1 VTGSKDH
8 TTAAVTPWRRRAAY
22 WSSAF
27 LCALLL
33 SLYRYLG
40 DVASGGHA
48 IARAPFINEF
58 TGVFGAA
65 VLVALILRPLT
76 RRLPLQAHTWLRRVP
91 VYLGV
96 LVAFSILHTTLNWAS
111 RSILY
116 PLFGLGRFDYG
127 EMQVIYL
134 MEFPID
140 VIGFTLFTAGF
151 HIFDK
156 YRAARDRE
164 LRTEQLERALAESRL
179 HSLRL
184 QLEPHFLFNAL
195 NTISSR
201 MYEDVAAAD
210 EMLTHL
216 AELLR
221 TSLRTSS
228 VQLVPLSSE
237 LDALKHYAAI
247 MRGRFGDQ
255 VQMTID
261 VPGSCAG
268 VLVPSLLLQ
277 PLVENAVRHGNASR
291 LGHACIEVEARQV
304 GDRLVLRVEDD
315 GPGAPAGFESSDGI
329 GLRATRDRL
338 RLLFGDAHAFRAE
351 NSGRGFR
358 VEIEMPWRQT

>member
-1 VTGSKDH
+1 MSSK
-8 TTAAVTPWRRRAAY
+8 PWRRHVTY
-22 WSSAF
+22 WSAVF

-33 SLYRYLG
+33 FLYRFLG
-40 DVASGGHA
+40 NVAEGGRA
-48 IARAPFINEF
+48 IAREPLINEF

-65 VLVALILRPLT
+65 LLVVLFLRPLT
-76 RRLPLQAHTWLRRVP
+76 RRLPLGRQTWPQRLP
-91 VYLGV
+91 IYLGV
-96 LVAFSILHTTLNWAS
+96 LVAFSLAHTTLNWGS

-116 PLFGLGRFDYG
+116 PLFGCGAYDYG
-127 EMQVIYL
+127 RLPVIYL

-151 HIFDK
+151 HIFDA
-156 YRAARDRE
+156 YRASRDRE

-184 QLEPHFLFNAL
+184 QLQPHFLFNAL

-201 MYEDVAAAD
+201 MYEDVSAAD

-221 TSLRTSS
+221 ASLRTAS
-228 VQLVPLSSE
+228 VQLVPLASE
-237 LDALKHYAAI
+237 LGALDHYTAI

-255 VQMTID
+255 VRVTID
-261 VPGSCAG
+261 VPPSCQEA
-268 VLVPSLLLQ
+268 LVPSLVLQ

-291 LGHACIEVEARQV
+291 TGQGCIEVSARRE

-315 GPGAPAGFESSDGI
+315 GPGAAHDVDASEGI
-329 GLRATRDRL
+329 GLRSTRDRL
-338 RLLFGDAHAFRAE
+338 RILFGDAQRFEAA
-351 NSGRGFR
+351 NAGRGFR
-358 VEIEMPWRQT
+358 VVIEVPWRS

>member
-1 VTGSKDH
+1 L
-8 TTAAVTPWRRRAAY
+8 Y

-33 SLYRYLG
+33 FLYRYLG
-40 DVASGGHA
+40 DVASGGRA
-48 IARAPFINEF
+48 IAREPFINEF

-76 RRLPLQAHTWLRRVP
+76 RRFPLEARTWPTRLPL
-91 VYLGV
+91 YLAV
-96 LVAFSILHTTLNWAS
+96 LIVFSILHTTLNWAS
-111 RSILY
+111 RSVLY
-116 PLFGLGRFDYG
+116 PLFGLWRFDYG
-127 EMQVIYL
+127 EMRVIYL

-151 HIFDK
+151 HIFDR
-156 YRAARDRE
+156 YRASRDRE
-164 LRTEQLERALAESRL
+164 LHTEQLERALAESRL

-184 QLEPHFLFNAL
+184 QLQPHFLFNAL

-201 MYEDVAAAD
+201 MYEDVVAAD

-228 VQLVPLSSE
+228 VQLVALSSE
-237 LDALKHYAAI
+237 LDALQHYAAI
-247 MRGRFGDQ
+247 LRGRFGDR

-261 VPGSCAG
+261 VPASCAG

-291 LGHACIEVEARQV
+291 LGHACIEVVARQS

-315 GPGAPAGFESSDGI
+315 GPGAPSGFEDGDGI

-338 RLLFGDAHAFRAE
+338 RLLYGDAHTFRAE
-351 NSGRGFR
+351 NGERGFR
-358 VEIEMPWRQT
+358 VTIEVPWRRT